1 MSWQPG
7 VARNYPTEEN
17 CTSVHVCVCVWSHG
31 GKKKPNSAHACV
43 TISCQL
49 INDLWVQI
57 SAELT
62 CHIPTLV
69 GSPFSNVNSVTE
81 NASYLVRASD
91 LRIAWPR
98 PHPVSPG
105 VTRLLSLLPA
115 AVLEVMIVVIFFST
129 VLGRKKSLNLAEDV
143 RCPKSYLNPRLSR
156 MGTSASVPIGASVSH
171 YNECNIVFFFRA
183 VTFLSEYYLTSHLH
197 PINNA

>member
-1 MSWQPG
+1 M
-7 VARNYPTEEN
+7 
-17 CTSVHVCVCVWSHG
+17 
-31 GKKKPNSAHACV
+31 HACV

-62 CHIPTLV
+62 CHIATLV
-69 GSPFSNVNSVTE
+69 SSLFSNVNSVTE

-98 PHPVSPG
+98 PRPMSPV

-115 AVLEVMIVVIFFST
+115 AALEVTIVVIFFSA
-129 VLGRKKSLNLAEDV
+129 VLGLNLAQDV

-156 MGTSASVPIGASVSH
+156 MGTNASMPIGASVSH
-171 YNECNIVFFFRA
+171 CNECNVFFSG
-183 VTFLSEYYLTSHLH
+183 LSHFCQSIT
-197 PINNA
+197 

>member
-1 MSWQPG
+1 MG
-7 VARNYPTEEN
+7 A
-17 CTSVHVCVCVWSHG
+17 CVCVCLACVFVKPWR
-31 GKKKPNSAHACV
+31 KKKLNSAHACV

-69 GSPFSNVNSVTE
+69 SSLFSNVNSVTE

-98 PHPVSPG
+98 LLPVLPG

-129 VLGRKKSLNLAEDV
+129 VLLGGGTLAEDV
-143 RCPKSYLNPRLSR
+143 LNP
-156 MGTSASVPIGASVSH
+156 I
-171 YNECNIVFFFRA
+171 
-183 VTFLSEYYLTSHLH
+183 
-197 PINNA
+197 